1 MYSTHGGTAPQA
13 EVFHRRLAKLIAEKR
28 NENYEDVISHMRTR
42 LRFIL
47 LKSVLVSLKSVL
59 VSLRGIRGKQHR
71 VAKTALMC
79 LEFGLIPEV
88 FSYEGQ
94 V

>member
-47 LKSVLVSLKSVL
+47 LKSVLVSL
-59 VSLRGIRGKQHR
+59 RGIRGKQHR